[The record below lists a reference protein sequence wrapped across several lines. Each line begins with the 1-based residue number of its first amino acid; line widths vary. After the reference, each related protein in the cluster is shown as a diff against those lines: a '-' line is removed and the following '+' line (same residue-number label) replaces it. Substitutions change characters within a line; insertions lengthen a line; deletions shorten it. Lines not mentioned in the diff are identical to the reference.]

1 MALPVEIADF
11 FALLRDFW
19 LLLPVMVRQVFYMSF
34 LVLGLIGLLKLFVK
48 E

>member
-11 FALLRDFW
+11 FSLLAGLW
-19 LLLPVMVRQVFYMSF
+19 LTFPLMVRQVFYLSL
-34 LVLGLIGLLKLFVK
+34 LVLGVIGILKLFVK